1 MPRKKGG
8 GIESD
13 QCVYVHMC
21 VLAIGGFYFR
31 WGFQLSPSTLTK

>member
-8 GIESD
+8 IESEWR
-13 QCVYVHMC
+13 VYVHMC
-21 VLAIGGFYFR
+21 VLATGGFYSR